1 MAKTLFR
8 APKGWNDIGYHNE
21 EVLTPNMDRLAQ
33 EGVKLEQNYAMVRE
47 INLSFLSTKGIHK
60 FKI

>member
-1 MAKTLFR
+1 MAKKLFC
-8 APKGWNDIGYHNE
+8 ALKGWNDIGYHNE

-47 INLSFLSTKGIHK
+47 INLSFLSTKGILK